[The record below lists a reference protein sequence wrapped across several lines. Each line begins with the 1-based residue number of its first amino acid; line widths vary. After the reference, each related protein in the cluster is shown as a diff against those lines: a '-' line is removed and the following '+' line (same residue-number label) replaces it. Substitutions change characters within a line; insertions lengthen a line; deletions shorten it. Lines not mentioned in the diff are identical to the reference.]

1 MNNTANVGDR
11 VRINTAY
18 YYRDRHLDGREG
30 TVVSRVGNYYL
41 VRLETGQTV
50 ETMALTK
57 LQPVNRSRFGPV
69 PTTRDRLVQID
80 PSALNIS
87 TLDGKRVQAA
97 QAAKQILGDV
107 SVGEITELAGFLA
120 KTDDVALAT
129 PSVTAGAR
137 DTAAEMETARRIV
150 RGGHS
155 GASGISVRMDETDD
169 DDVAE
174 VSGYYLK
181 PTEVRDLIAFLG
193 AALLVHEAKR
203 DTPF

>member
-1 MNNTANVGDR
+1 MNDTATVGDR

-18 YYRDRHLDGREG
+18 YSRDRHLDGREG
-30 TVVSRVGNYYL
+30 TVVSRVDNYYL

-50 ETMALTK
+50 KTMALTK

-87 TLDGKRVQAA
+87 TLDGRRVQAA
-97 QAAKQILGDV
+97 QAAKQILGEV
-107 SVGEITELAGFLA
+107 SVSEITELASFLA
-120 KTDDVALAT
+120 PAEPEAT
-129 PSVTAGAR
+129 SATASAR
-137 DTAAEMETARRIV
+137 DTSAEMETARRIV

-174 VSGYYLK
+174 VSGYYLR